1 MYFCSKQENMHIIK
15 LKVNNEAYK
24 HLMWFLAKFKK
35 EELQIIKEDDEFVS
49 VQKYLQE
56 ELTSIENGSAE
67 FVDIDELDAELEATL
82 RQYED

>member
-1 MYFCSKQENMHIIK
+1 MHIIK
-15 LKVNNEAYK
+15 LKVNNDAYK
-24 HLMWFLAKFKK
+24 HLMWFLARFKK

-67 FVDIDELDAELEATL
+67 FVDIDELDAELETTL

>member
-1 MYFCSKQENMHIIK
+1 MHIIK